1 MEIETDGRAADAEA
15 ADQNLFDEIPGRGGG
30 ERGVEFHYDGAMQP
44 GRRQQAELV
53 ALAGKL
59 EQRLLRLKEQPRM
72 RREGQRR
79 GLAAELARALERSA
93 DHGAVAAVHA
103 VEIAD
108 RHHGAGEHA
117 RLAVANDMKGVGR
130 RGAHRT
136 ARRLE
141 AVVFTADM
149 LILAAC

>member
-1 MEIETDGRAADAEA
+1 MEVETDSRTADAEA
-15 ADQNLFDEIPGRGGG
+15 ADQNFFDEIPGRSGG
-30 ERGVEFHYDGAMQP
+30 ERGIEFHYDGAMQS
-44 GRRQQAELV
+44 GRRQKTEFV

-59 EQRLLRLKEQPRM
+59 EQRILRPQEQSRM
-72 RREGQRR
+72 RRKGQSR
-79 GLAAELARALERSA
+79 GLAAELARAFKRSP

-108 RHHGAGEHA
+108 RHHRASEHA
-117 RLAVANDMKGVGR
+117 RLAIANDIEGVGW
-130 RGAHRT
+130 RGAHRS
-136 ARRLE
+136 ARDLK